1 MKKILCLILAIALA
15 FSLAACSNTS
25 GNEDET
31 TAPVELTG
39 TLEEIAD
46 QIYANVTTIE
56 MAMGPA
62 MEIDLNDIDAA
73 ASYLGVSSTEAI
85 ERAVFSE
92 PMIGSIPYSMCL
104 VKAKEGADVEALK
117 TEILEGVNYRK
128 WLCVAAE
135 KIAVTNCGSTIL
147 MVMAQEEIVDDVC
160 NSFAALSNNTA
171 AAPLT
176 RAGEVQE
183 DIPLDGGIA
192 DMEIPAEIPAFD
204 GGETLGEEIPAEDG
218 VVVA

>member
-1 MKKILCLILAIALA
+1 MKKILCLILSIALA

-128 WLCVAAE
+128 WMCVAAE
-135 KIAVTNCGSTIL
+135 KVSVVNCGDTIM

-183 DIPLDGGIA
+183 DIPLDGGVA
-192 DMEIPAEIPAFD
+192 DMDIPAEMPAFD
-204 GGETLGEEIPAEDG
+204 GDTIGEEIPAEDG
-218 VVVA
+218 IVLA